1 MGSNKRLNSGQ
12 KFKFEIDYS
21 LSLLEL
27 INKGK
32 SSKEILQKEKAV
44 GPNKIEN
51 FGFWLRIADLVN
63 YDSGEFNLT
72 DFGKSILKIR
82 YNYDYVASLILYKLA
97 RGWDNGGHFYFS
109 RLINDILYDY
119 AFSLENIINIDEIK
133 KEILTY
139 KKEIG
144 VKEKTIMRL
153 TGQNLNTLSN
163 PNTGFGKLGMV
174 KKVEDNYEIYSYWP
188 EPLICAYII
197 YDRWEEGSV
206 AMKID
211 DIIRGHYNFGRIFFL
226 DEETVM
232 GILEDLQQME
242 YISIETIAG
251 LNQIRINPKKSK
263 DDILEAI
270 VDEA

>member
-1 MGSNKRLNSGQ
+1 MAKRDYENEYSQQSFSLEVSYILDLVKLVKEQEVFTNKDLAQTMGIGEPKITCFIQYAKIIDLLDDKRSITNFGRKILNMEYSYDYLYSLLYYKLVRGSN
-12 KFKFEIDYS
+12 
-21 LSLLEL
+21 
-27 INKGK
+27 
-32 SSKEILQKEKAV
+32 
-44 GPNKIEN
+44 
-51 FGFWLRIADLVN
+51 
-63 YDSGEFNLT
+63 
-72 DFGKSILKIR
+72 
-82 YNYDYVASLILYKLA
+82 
-97 RGWDNGGHFYFS
+97 NGAHLYFS
-109 RLINDILYDY
+109 KIVNEILYDIS
-119 AFSLENIINIDEIK
+119 FQLNNQISLQDLEIEMLDHNIRNIDENDHYNYTRQAI
-133 KEILTY
+133 
-139 KKEIG
+139 
-144 VKEKTIMRL
+144 
-153 TGQNLNTLSN
+153 NTLSN